1 MIFRRRQD
9 EIEGFRRMREALRQQ
24 TDPQD
29 HALLDEQYGAYPE
42 DARPEEELAEEDE
55 LTKDN
60 EELEEIVGLE
70 RFEEYAEEPAGAPAM
85 EMGEPLDAM
94 LAPVAAAL
102 PGTTQS
108 VVPVPTAGPSMTT
121 IGADTSWSGTLR
133 SESNIY
139 LEGRVEGTLEARD
152 TIYIAERATI
162 DARVKAHSVVVSGQ
176 FTGHVDCDGRLEITP
191 TGRLSGEA
199 EAGSLVVHEGA
210 ILDGKFRM
218 KTGTGNPT

>member
-24 TDPQD
+24 TDPRD
-29 HALLDEQYGAYPE
+29 HALLSEQYGAYPE
-42 DARPEEELAEEDE
+42 DARPEEPMSEEDE
-55 LTKDN
+55 LTADD
-60 EELEEIVGLE
+60 EELEEIVALE
-70 RFEEYAEEPAGAPAM
+70 RYEEYAEEPAGEQAA
-85 EMGEPLDAM
+85 EMAAPLDV
-94 LAPVAAAL
+94 LLVPAAVAL
-102 PGTTQS
+102 PGPTQS
-108 VVPVPTAGPSMTT
+108 VAPTSTAGPSMTT

-162 DARVKAHSVVVSGQ
+162 DARVKAHSVVISGQ

-218 KTGTGNPT
+218 KAGTGNPT